1 MEVTIQTLSEVQQEI
16 EIAVTDEELQPHF
29 EQAYERFRPKAELK
43 GFRKGKVPL
52 PMIKKMYGEAIER
65 DALDTVAT
73 EFYRQAMEERNIHPI
88 GQPSM
93 VDMDFKRGEHFRF
106 KINYE
111 IRPAIELKNYKGL
124 AVDKP
129 VHTVT
134 DEEIEKEIDHIRRIN
149 STLTPAE
156 KVDGDEFVVT
166 ADVQELD
173 DTGTPLVGNK
183 TPGAKFTLTDET
195 LAKEIKEALNGAT
208 VGDDLK
214 VRFSSQHDDHV
225 HNIHIALNVTKVEK
239 VNLPAFDN
247 ALIEKITKG
256 KTTDTGT
263 FKTSMREDI
272 QKFWDQQSEKKVE
285 EALVSE
291 IVRQHEFTVPES
303 LVNGLLDSYVDD
315 VRNKSR
321 DKKLPSHFDE
331 PKFREENRPLA
342 IWQAKWM
349 LLKGAIAEKENLKV
363 TEEELS
369 ASAEREAERIG
380 IPAARML
387 EYYRQSDVIGDRLLS
402 DKMMAFLK
410 QNAVITDKNVD

>member
-1 MEVTIQTLSEVQQEI
+1 VEVTIQTLSDVQQEV
-16 EIAVTDEELQPHF
+16 EIAVTSDELQPHF
-29 EQAYERFRPKAELK
+29 DQAYERFRPKAELK

-52 PMIKKMYGEAIER
+52 PMIKKVYGEAIER
-65 DALDTVAT
+65 DALDTVAS
-73 EFYRQAMEERNIHPI
+73 EFYRQAMDERNIHPI

-111 IRPAIELKNYKGL
+111 IRPAITLKDYKGL

-129 VHTVT
+129 QHTVT

-156 KVDGDEFVVT
+156 KVESDDCVVT

-173 DTGTPLVGNK
+173 DTGSPLIGKK
-183 TPGAKFTLTDET
+183 TPGARFSLTDET
-195 LAKEIKEALNGAT
+195 LAKEIKGALQGAKP
-208 VGDDLK
+208 GDELN
-214 VRFSSQHDDHV
+214 VRFESRHDDHV
-225 HNIHIALNVTKVEK
+225 HNIHIGLNVTKVER
-239 VNLPAFDN
+239 VNLPPLDN
-247 ALIEKITKG
+247 ALVEKITKG
-256 KTTDTGT
+256 KTTDVEA
-263 FKTSMREDI
+263 FKASMREDI

-303 LVNGLLDSYVDD
+303 LVTGLLDSYVED

-321 DKKLPSHFDE
+321 DKKLPAHFDE
-331 PKFREENRPLA
+331 PKFREENRALA

-349 LLKGAIAEKENLKV
+349 LLKGSIAEQEQMKV
-363 TEEELS
+363 TEEELRT
-369 ASAEREAERIG
+369 SAEREAERIG
-380 IPAARML
+380 IPVERML

-402 DKMMAFLK
+402 EKMMAFLK
-410 QNAVITDKNVD
+410 EHAVITEKKVD